1 MFSFALHYSLVL
13 GLVKQFLFLLLFKK
27 KKKKKKI
34 FVPDLCLDAE
44 KTGG

>member
-27 KKKKKKI
+27 KKKKKI
-34 FVPDLCLDAE
+34 FVLDLCLDAE